1 MHRGM
6 TPSMAAGQANFLL
19 ALLLSLTSSA
29 LSQDD
34 FYSFTVK
41 DIKGKT
47 VPLDKYRGKVSLVV
61 NVASECGYTDA
72 HYRELVRLQDHLAGT
87 KHFNVLAFPCNQ
99 FGGQEPMG
107 NAAIHHFAKS
117 MYKAN
122 FPMFSKIDVVGREA
136 HPVFKYL
143 EESVQAPPT
152 WNFWKYLVNPKGK
165 VITAW
170 PPHNAVVDIWP
181 QVEAAVNRA
190 RWDNGQRSTE
200 L

>member
-1 MHRGM
+1 MHRDTTGR
-6 TPSMAAGQANFLL
+6 MAAGQANFLL
-19 ALLLSLTSSA
+19 ALLLSLASSA

-34 FYSFTVK
+34 FYSFTAK

-47 VPLDKYRGKVSLVV
+47 VLLDKYRGKVSLVV
-61 NVASECGYTDA
+61 NVASECGYTDG
-72 HYRELVRLQDHLAGT
+72 HYRELVRLQDHLAPT

-107 NAAIHHFAKS
+107 NSAIAQFAKS

-136 HPVFKYL
+136 HPAYKYL
-143 EESVQAPPT
+143 AESTQAPPT
-152 WNFWKYLVNPKGK
+152 WNFWKYLVDPNGK

-170 PPHNAVVDIWP
+170 PPHNAVVDIWSK
-181 QVEAAVNRA
+181 VESAVNRA
-190 RWDNGQRSTE
+190 RWDKGQRSTE